1 MVCGLTWLHNHIPKR
16 HAFKRD
22 WITCSKYDYFTRL
35 DNQHNKGG
43 GTRKLYNLL
52 MSTRTV
58 TLINDTIFIRALK
71 IQPLEGRVFVVDG
84 MRGMHTFIQR

>member
-1 MVCGLTWLHNHIPKR
+1 MRLKEIGS
-16 HAFKRD
+16 HAQNM
-22 WITCSKYDYFTRL
+22 IILL
-35 DNQHNKGG
+35 DLIINIIRGG